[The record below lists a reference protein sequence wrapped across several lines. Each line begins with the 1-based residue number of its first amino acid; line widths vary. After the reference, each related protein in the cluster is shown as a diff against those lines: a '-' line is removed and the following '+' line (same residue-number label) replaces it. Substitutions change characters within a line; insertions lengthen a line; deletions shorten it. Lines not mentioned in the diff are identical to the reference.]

1 MGALNGRNPSALLDG
16 LYGVQLG
23 RPSQPARSED
33 EVLLTTGVEST
44 CPQKRGTT
52 QQRLLIGRLWQQRPS
67 CLKPIHCSITCD
79 KHAGE
84 TIANVVTS
92 LPFIVLGLQT
102 PRQGTSLILKPDASL
117 KNLNTAIY
125 ANSLVGVGIASSLY
139 HSSKGE
145 IRKFLRWADYT
156 MIATTTL
163 VIHHILA
170 LSITI
175 VVRLSGFAHHYNY
188 VFHQC
193 LSRALRNENPR
204 LLTAASALLLP
215 FQPLMV
221 SAVHTGLMEASNA
234 NDPACLFQKT
244 SMIYRTIVW
253 KSNFLRSQVSFARRA
268 SSEPELKMAHNLH
281 KMSSLLG
288 GALFIA
294 DDYFP
299 ETPYIHAAWHLA
311 AAIGVGTCN
320 KLLE

>member
-1 MGALNGRNPSALLDG
+1 MGALNGRNPSAVLDG

-23 RPSQPARSED
+23 RPSPQSAQSED
-33 EVLLTTGVEST
+33 EALRTTAVESST
-44 CPQKRGTT
+44 CEHQKGGRT
-52 QQRLLIGRLWQQRPS
+52 QQRLLIRRLWQQRPS
-67 CLKPIHCSITCD
+67 CLKPIHRSITCD

-102 PRQGTSLILKPDASL
+102 PR

-163 VIHHILA
+163 
-170 LSITI
+170 
-175 VVRLSGFAHHYNY
+175 
-188 VFHQC
+188 C
-193 LSRALRNENPR
+193 LTRALRNENPR
-204 LLTAASALLLP
+204 LLMAASALLLP
-215 FQPLMV
+215 FQPLLV
-221 SAVHTGLMEASNA
+221 SAVHTGLME
-234 NDPACLFQKT
+234 
-244 SMIYRTIVW
+244 
-253 KSNFLRSQVSFARRA
+253 VSFAKRA
-268 SSEPELKMAHNLH
+268 SIEPELRMAHNLH

-288 GALFIA
+288 GVLFIA
-294 DDYFP
+294 DDCFP
-299 ETPYIHAAWHLA
+299 ETPYMHAAWHLA
-311 AAIGVGTCN
+311 AAIGIGTCN

>member
-1 MGALNGRNPSALLDG
+1 MGALNVRNPSAILDG

-23 RPSQPARSED
+23 AIGRPVPQSAAESED
-33 EVLLTTGVEST
+33 EALRATAAESMT
-44 CPQKRGTT
+44 CEHQTAGRT
-52 QQRLLIGRLWQQRPS
+52 QQRLLIRRLWQQRPS
-67 CLKPIHCSITCD
+67 CLKPIHCTITCD

-84 TIANVVTS
+84 TLANVVTS

-102 PRQGTSLILKPDASL
+102 PR

-125 ANSLVGVGIASSLY
+125 ANSLVGLGIASSLY

-163 VIHHILA
+163 
-170 LSITI
+170 
-175 VVRLSGFAHHYNY
+175 
-188 VFHQC
+188 C

-204 LLTAASALLLP
+204 LLMAASALLLP

-221 SAVHTGLMEASNA
+221 SVVHTGLME
-234 NDPACLFQKT
+234 
-244 SMIYRTIVW
+244 
-253 KSNFLRSQVSFARRA
+253 VSFARRA
-268 SSEPELKMAHNLH
+268 SIEPELRMAHNLH

-294 DDYFP
+294 DDCFP
-299 ETPYIHAAWHLA
+299 ETPYMHAAWHLA
-311 AAIGVGTCN
+311 AAVGIGTCN

>member
-1 MGALNGRNPSALLDG
+1 MGVQNDRNPSAVLDG

-23 RPSQPARSED
+23 RPSPQPTQSDD
-33 EVLLTTGVEST
+33 ESLTTST
-44 CPQKRGTT
+44 MQSPTCEHHKGAGRR
-52 QQRLLIGRLWQQRPS
+52 QQRLLIRRLWQQRPS

-92 LPFIVLGLQT
+92 LPFIILGLQT
-102 PRQGTSLILKPDASL
+102 PR

-163 VIHHILA
+163 
-170 LSITI
+170 
-175 VVRLSGFAHHYNY
+175 
-188 VFHQC
+188 C

-204 LLTAASALLLP
+204 LLMAASTLLLP

-221 SAVHTGLMEASNA
+221 SALHTGMME
-234 NDPACLFQKT
+234 
-244 SMIYRTIVW
+244 
-253 KSNFLRSQVSFARRA
+253 VSFARRA
-268 SSEPELKMAHNLH
+268 SIEPELRMAHNLH

-294 DDYFP
+294 DDCFP
-299 ETPYIHAAWHLA
+299 DTPYIHAAWHLA
-311 AAIGVGTCN
+311 AAMGTATCN
-320 KLLE
+320 KLLK

>member
-1 MGALNGRNPSALLDG
+1 MGALNGRNASAALDG
-16 LYGVQLG
+16 LYGVQLW
-23 RPSQPARSED
+23 RLLPQSAQISED
-33 EVLLTTGVEST
+33 EAPRITTVESST
-44 CPQKRGTT
+44 CELQKGGRT
-52 QQRLLIGRLWQQRPS
+52 QQRLLIRRLWQHRPS
-67 CLKPIHCSITCD
+67 CLKPIHRSITCD

-102 PRQGTSLILKPDASL
+102 PR

-145 IRKFLRWADYT
+145 IRKILRWADYT

-163 VIHHILA
+163 
-170 LSITI
+170 
-175 VVRLSGFAHHYNY
+175 
-188 VFHQC
+188 C

-204 LLTAASALLLP
+204 LLMAASALLLP

-221 SAVHTGLMEASNA
+221 SAVHTGLME
-234 NDPACLFQKT
+234 
-244 SMIYRTIVW
+244 
-253 KSNFLRSQVSFARRA
+253 VSFARRA
-268 SSEPELKMAHNLH
+268 SIEPELRMAHNLH

-294 DDYFP
+294 DDCFP

-311 AAIGVGTCN
+311 AAIGIGTCN

>member
-1 MGALNGRNPSALLDG
+1 MTVQMEVQRGRNPPGVLDG

-23 RPSQPARSED
+23 RSSSQPAQSDD
-33 EVLLTTGVEST
+33 EALQTSTMEPTT
-44 CPQKRGTT
+44 CNAQKHGRI
-52 QQRLLIGRLWQQRPS
+52 QQRLLIRRLWQQRPS

-84 TIANVVTS
+84 TIANVITS

-102 PRQGTSLILKPDASL
+102 PR

-163 VIHHILA
+163 
-170 LSITI
+170 
-175 VVRLSGFAHHYNY
+175 
-188 VFHQC
+188 C
-193 LSRALRNENPR
+193 LSRALRSENPK
-204 LLTAASALLLP
+204 LLMAASTLLLP

-221 SAVHTGLMEASNA
+221 SAVHTGMME
-234 NDPACLFQKT
+234 
-244 SMIYRTIVW
+244 
-253 KSNFLRSQVSFARRA
+253 VSFARRA
-268 SSEPELKMAHNLH
+268 SMEPELRMAHNLH

-288 GALFIA
+288 GVLFIA
-294 DDYFP
+294 DDCFP

-311 AAIGVGTCN
+311 AAIGIGTCN
-320 KLLE
+320 KLLK

>member
-1 MGALNGRNPSALLDG
+1 MGALNGKNSSTVLDG
-16 LYGVQLG
+16 LYGVQLE
-23 RPSQPARSED
+23 RPSQMVQTDD
-33 EVLLTTGVEST
+33 EALRTTSVESST
-44 CPQKRGTT
+44 CEPLKSGRT

-79 KHAGE
+79 KNAGE
-84 TIANVVTS
+84 TVANVVTS
-92 LPFIVLGLQT
+92 LPFIILGLQT
-102 PRQGTSLILKPDASL
+102 PR

-163 VIHHILA
+163 
-170 LSITI
+170 
-175 VVRLSGFAHHYNY
+175 
-188 VFHQC
+188 C

-204 LLTAASALLLP
+204 LLMAASALLLP

-221 SAVHTGLMEASNA
+221 SAVHTGLME
-234 NDPACLFQKT
+234 
-244 SMIYRTIVW
+244 
-253 KSNFLRSQVSFARRA
+253 VSFARRA
-268 SSEPELKMAHNLH
+268 SIEPGLRMAHNLH

-294 DDYFP
+294 DDCFP

-311 AAIGVGTCN
+311 AAIGIGTCN

>member
-1 MGALNGRNPSALLDG
+1 MGVEGDKASPGGVLDG

-23 RPSQPARSED
+23 RRRPSPGDGGEAAVVEYPAASGSERHQFRD
-33 EVLLTTGVEST
+33 GKTL
-44 CPQKRGTT
+44 
-52 QQRLLIGRLWQQRPS
+52 QRLPIRRLWQHRPS
-67 CLKPIHCSITCD
+67 FLKPVHCSISCGD

-92 LPFIVLGLQT
+92 LPFIILGMHT
-102 PRQGTSLILKPDASL
+102 PRT
-117 KNLNTAIY
+117 NLNTALY

-139 HSSKGE
+139 HSSKGQ

-163 VIHHILA
+163 
-170 LSITI
+170 
-175 VVRLSGFAHHYNY
+175 
-188 VFHQC
+188 C

-204 LLTAASALLLP
+204 LLMAASALLLP

-221 SAVHTGLMEASNA
+221 SVVHTGMME
-234 NDPACLFQKT
+234 
-244 SMIYRTIVW
+244 
-253 KSNFLRSQVSFARRA
+253 VSFAKRA
-268 SSEPELKMAHNLH
+268 SIEPELRMVHNLH

-294 DDYFP
+294 DDCFP

-311 AAIGVGTCN
+311 AAIGIGTCN

>member
-1 MGALNGRNPSALLDG
+1 MGALNGRNPSGVLDG
-16 LYGVQLG
+16 LYGVELN
-23 RPSQPARSED
+23 RPLPQSAQSED
-33 EVLLTTGVEST
+33 QALRTTALESST
-44 CPQKRGTT
+44 CEHQKGGRVR
-52 QQRLLIGRLWQQRPS
+52 QRLLIRRLWQQRPS

-102 PRQGTSLILKPDASL
+102 PR

-163 VIHHILA
+163 V
-170 LSITI
+170 
-175 VVRLSGFAHHYNY
+175 
-188 VFHQC
+188 
-193 LSRALRNENPR
+193 
-204 LLTAASALLLP
+204 
-215 FQPLMV
+215 
-221 SAVHTGLMEASNA
+221 
-234 NDPACLFQKT
+234 
-244 SMIYRTIVW
+244 
-253 KSNFLRSQVSFARRA
+253 SFARRA
-268 SSEPELKMAHNLH
+268 SIEPELRMAHNLH

-294 DDYFP
+294 DDCFP

-311 AAIGVGTCN
+311 AAIGIGTCN

>member
-1 MGALNGRNPSALLDG
+1 MGVENDRNPSSAVLDG

-23 RPSQPARSED
+23 RPSPQPQTD
-33 EVLLTTGVEST
+33 EALRTSYIESSA
-44 CPQKRGTT
+44 CEPQKGAGRT
-52 QQRLLIGRLWQQRPS
+52 QQRLLIRRLWQQRPS

-84 TIANVVTS
+84 TIANVITS

-102 PRQGTSLILKPDASL
+102 PR

-156 MIATTTL
+156 MIASTTL
-163 VIHHILA
+163 
-170 LSITI
+170 
-175 VVRLSGFAHHYNY
+175 
-188 VFHQC
+188 C
-193 LSRALRNENPR
+193 LTRALRSENPR
-204 LLTAASALLLP
+204 LLMAASTLLLP
-215 FQPLMV
+215 FQPLIV
-221 SAVHTGLMEASNA
+221 SAVHTGLME
-234 NDPACLFQKT
+234 
-244 SMIYRTIVW
+244 
-253 KSNFLRSQVSFARRA
+253 VSFARRA
-268 SSEPELKMAHNLH
+268 SIEPELRMAHNLH

-294 DDYFP
+294 DDCFP

-311 AAIGVGTCN
+311 AAIGIGTCN